1 MIWEGCILCNVQD
14 MVFAFENQEVPR
26 PLHSCVCLCYSTWKL
41 WYQCKLLEPKVQP
54 LCGRTVGSRT
64 LTKGK
69 KKHERPSGALLGPVI
84 PCWETV
90 VILTAILWAVFGM
103 LGYIYLNLCWNLSVL
118 ALIIYYHMYF
128 HLLPFCSNHFP
139 PRSRAGRLL
148 TRRQVTRIDTA
159 GCGEA
164 VEGPGWRC
172 STVIPSDL
180 DGKCRHVGCPLVGK
194 SVKFGEM
201 VIYTS
206 CETLLMIWGR
216 FWNSG
221 LWPQSGSSY
230 TWGILCLELPTSFNR
245 KEEDVPMLS
254 TTT

>member
-1 MIWEGCILCNVQD
+1 M
-14 MVFAFENQEVPR
+14 
-26 PLHSCVCLCYSTWKL
+26 CYKYLQIKHRALSSNLKLWKL
-41 WYQCKLLEPKVQP
+41 WHHQCYHVHSKGGVE
-54 LCGRTVGSRT
+54 CTVCCIVNYKYIAFLNIQHT
-64 LTKGK
+64 
-69 KKHERPSGALLGPVI
+69 
-84 PCWETV
+84 
-90 VILTAILWAVFGM
+90 
-103 LGYIYLNLCWNLSVL
+103 YIYIFLNFCWNLSAL
-118 ALIIYYHMYF
+118 TLIIYYHMYF
-128 HLLPFCSNHFP
+128 HLLPFYSNHFP

-221 LWPQSGSSY
+221 LWPQS
-230 TWGILCLELPTSFNR
+230 LQRR
-245 KEEDVPMLS
+245 KETCRVILHLGHS
-254 TTT
+254 VSWVAHSVQ

>member
-1 MIWEGCILCNVQD
+1 
-14 MVFAFENQEVPR
+14 
-26 PLHSCVCLCYSTWKL
+26 
-41 WYQCKLLEPKVQP
+41 
-54 LCGRTVGSRT
+54 
-64 LTKGK
+64 
-69 KKHERPSGALLGPVI
+69 
-84 PCWETV
+84 
-90 VILTAILWAVFGM
+90 
-103 LGYIYLNLCWNLSVL
+103 
-118 ALIIYYHMYF
+118 MYF

-180 DGKCRHVGCPLVGK
+180 DGKCRHVGFPLVGK

-206 CETLLMIWGR
+206 CEMLLMIWER

-230 TWGILCLELPTSFNR
+230 TWGILCLELPTRFNR
-245 KEEDVPMLS
+245 KERCSYVFHNHLNDHRTNFHKSYSYSTAYDRRDPQFLAVGPAPSGVKWGSANLWSWAIVENSVPWIPTIRTSLTTS
-254 TTT
+254 TTPEREWIQSSFLTIFNTMYYCFPFLVYFAV